1 MESEDAGA
9 GTTYV
14 QAGVSAGGASPGGRR
29 LGRRRCR
36 LGRRRVTPGAWCRR
50 VWFAAFL
57 TCGPSSPE
65 RAAGEVSSGVGPR
78 LKAGRGGGSGV
89 EGLRGAG
96 TLARARERR
105 RTDRPLAHGERAER
119 PRSWSSVRGRLGR
132 HDSRLRSGSSG
143 AGRQRRRR
151 SGFLPRLRCGRGDGQ
166 LTRRETGLDSA
177 SGGTRVGGP

>member
-29 LGRRRCR
+29 LGRRRRR

-50 VWFAAFL
+50 AWFAAFL
-57 TCGPSSPE
+57 ARGPSSPE
-65 RAAGEVSSGVGPR
+65 RQRGRRVVGSVPGRRPAEEAAQGD
-78 LKAGRGGGSGV
+78 